1 LNSSFFQ
8 VVQQLLL
15 VFPAYKAPS
24 LLYLSIRI
32 QVMKQQQH
40 YNNNKSPKASA
51 QLLRV
56 MLEKGYHEFAQ
67 SARALNAAL

>member
-1 LNSSFFQ
+1 
-8 VVQQLLL
+8 
-15 VFPAYKAPS
+15 
-24 LLYLSIRI
+24 
-32 QVMKQQQH
+32 MKQQQH